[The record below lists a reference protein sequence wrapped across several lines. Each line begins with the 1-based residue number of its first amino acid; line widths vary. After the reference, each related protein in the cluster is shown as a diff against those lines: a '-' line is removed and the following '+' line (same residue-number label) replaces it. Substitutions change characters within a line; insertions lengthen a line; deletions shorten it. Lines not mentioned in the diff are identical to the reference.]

1 MASIKAGWKA
11 FSARYVRFVEG
22 QGFMI
27 ILAVCVAVIAGTA
40 LWTNQSSRLP
50 PSPTSPAL
58 DATAA
63 ARQLQ
68 ESLRDVSTPTPHPTQ
83 APQAWQPP
91 LERVSVLRAFNASR
105 LTPSGVTG
113 LWQLHD
119 AVDLRCEEGEI
130 ICAMADG
137 TVTAVSAKG
146 LMGACVTIDHGQG
159 VSALYAGMAL
169 HAGLR
174 AGDPIVAGQTI
185 GFGGNGVLDES
196 DLPPHLHLRLT
207 RNGQVIDPLTLLQ
220 P

>member
-1 MASIKAGWKA
+1 MASIKACWKA

-40 LWTNQSSRLP
+40 LWTNQAEQLP
-50 PSPTSPAL
+50 PAPTSPAM

-68 ESLRDVSTPTPHPTQ
+68 ESLRDVATPTPAPTEAPQLWQ
-83 APQAWQPP
+83 AP
-91 LERVSVLRAFNASR
+91 LESISVLRQFSGAR
-105 LTPSGVTG
+105 LARSGVTG

-119 AVDLRCEEGEI
+119 ALDLRCETGQVI
-130 ICAMADG
+130 RAMADG
-137 TVTAVSAKG
+137 TVLSVSAKG

-159 VSALYAGMAL
+159 VTAQYAGMEL

-174 AGDPIVAGQTI
+174 VGDPITAGQTI
-185 GFGGNGVLDES
+185 GFGGNGVMDES
-196 DLPPHLHLRLT
+196 DLPPHLHLRVT
-207 RNGQVIDPLTLLQ
+207 KDGQAIDPLTLLRQ
-220 P
+220 